1 MKAQENNSAKAGQL
15 ASGKHIFGEF
25 SRYAVFAV
33 HTRFESVQWFVQDAE
48 QIDDVTGEPLTIRQA
63 ATLEAAV
70 EGLGYDEGSRWFSF

>member
-1 MKAQENNSAKAGQL
+1 MNTQENNSAKAGQL
-15 ASGKHIFGEF
+15 ASVKHLFGEF

-48 QIDDVTGEPLTIRQA
+48 QIDEVSGSPLTIRQA

-70 EGLGYDEGSRWFSF
+70 DGLGYDEGLSWFSF